1 MREDTVQWPRI
12 TNASMR
18 VFVGYG
24 YNERDRWIE
33 EFVVPLVV
41 AFGCEVVHGKAVY
54 GGALPDEVMKIIRT
68 SDAVIGFTTRR
79 ESVAPDQYRTHDWVV
94 QELLTA
100 HAQDPRIPWVEIREV
115 GVISPGG
122 ILEGADAQRIEYQE
136 EDRAGCLVRIAQA
149 LRRFHDL
156 TTVTMVRLGP
166 TSAVEQISAGLD
178 DPSFACTCQTLRGAT
193 QAPARRVP
201 VFPIKGG
208 LFVQLRGIAPGELVR
223 ITISVRGRTWRSDYE
238 SVDTVDVR
246 VKE

>member
-1 MREDTVQWPRI
+1 
-12 TNASMR
+12 MR
-18 VFVGYG
+18 VFVGFG
-24 YNERDRWIE
+24 YNKRDRWIE
-33 EFVVPLVV
+33 DFVFPLVV
-41 AFGCEVVHGKAVY
+41 AFGCEVVHCKAVY
-54 GGALPDEVMKIIRT
+54 GGPLPDEVMKTIRT

-79 ESVAPDQYRTHDWVV
+79 VSIAPDQYRTHEWVV

-100 HAQDPRIPWVEIREV
+100 HAQDPRIPWVEVREA

-122 ILEGADAQRIEYQE
+122 ILEAADAQRIDYQE

-149 LRRFHDL
+149 LRRFRDL
-156 TTVTMVRLGP
+156 TSVTMIRLGP
-166 TSAVEQISAGLD
+166 TSAVEPISAGLD
-178 DPSFACTCQTLRGAT
+178 DPSFTCTCQTLRGASET
-193 QAPARRVP
+193 AARRTS